1 MKVIGLGSPYDVQI
15 RFDASE
21 VDVLVD
27 VLRERRAD
35 ATRDAASIY
44 ATTPSG
50 ETEAVDDRH
59 NRLRAV
65 EALLMQLEVGRR
77 LPLASRAVGRPRDAL
92 DAARHGEGHRRGLHP
107 GAQRRQAP
115 VPSRQSGHDHQ
126 APRRRCPR
134 AMEPQTRTARVLGHA
149 PRWGRHARRSCRA

>member
-65 EALLMQLEVGRR
+65 EALLMQLEEQPRRTGPGRSLSAR
-77 LPLASRAVGRPRDAL
+77 RGSCARWRARAPGKRCAGSVTRGIATTTTRPRS
-92 DAARHGEGHRRGLHP
+92 
-107 GAQRRQAP
+107 QATY
-115 VPSRQSGHDHQ
+115 S
-126 APRRRCPR
+126 
-134 AMEPQTRTARVLGHA
+134 
-149 PRWGRHARRSCRA
+149 